1 MSRPVDAVLLI
12 AFGGPTARP
21 EIRPFLANVTKGR
34 PIPAE
39 RIEEVAHHYEL
50 IGGCSPLNELTFRQ
64 AQALQALLRRDG
76 PDLPVYVGMRNWT
89 PYLQETLAEM
99 AEKRVRRAIGLIL
112 SSFQAEASWGRYQ
125 NDVAEARL
133 RVGSLAPEIEYASPW
148 FDREGFIGAMAER
161 VKKALGQIPPADRP
175 GARLIFTAHSVPTAM
190 AEVSP
195 YASQF
200 VLASRLT
207 ASRVGHAEWSI
218 AYQSRSGSPREPW
231 LEPDIA
237 EVIRG
242 CAREGARHVL
252 AAPIGFVCDHVEI
265 LYDLDVEARRVAEA
279 SGVGFVRAAAVNDHP
294 AFIHMLRDLVA
305 EAVSG
310 GLRPR

>member
-112 SSFQAEASWGRYQ
+112 SSFQAEASWRRYQ
-125 NDVAEARL
+125 DDVAEARL
-133 RVGSLAPEIEYASPW
+133 RVGPLAPEIEYASPW
-148 FDREGFIGAMAER
+148 FDREGFIEAMAER
-161 VKKALGQIPPADRP
+161 VKEALGQIPPADRP
-175 GARLIFTAHSVPTAM
+175 GARLIFTAHSIPTAM

-218 AYQSRSGSPREPW
+218 AYQSRSGSPRESW

-237 EVIRG
+237 KVIRE
-242 CAREGARHVL
+242 CAREGARHVV

-265 LYDLDVEARRVAEA
+265 LYDLDVEARRVAET
-279 SGVGFVRAAAVNDHP
+279 SGVSFLRAAAVNDHP
-294 AFIHMLRDLVA
+294 AFICMLRDLVVRA
-305 EAVSG
+305 SEN
-310 GLRPR
+310 

>member
-1 MSRPVDAVLLI
+1 MSRLIDAVLLI
-12 AFGGPTARP
+12 AFGGPTAP
-21 EIRPFLANVTKGR
+21 HEIRPFLANVTKGR
-34 PIPAE
+34 PIPPE
-39 RIEEVAHHYEL
+39 RIEAVAHHYEA
-50 IGGCSPLNELTFRQ
+50 IGGRSPLNELTLRQ

-89 PYLQETLAEM
+89 PYLHETLAEM
-99 AEKRVRRAIGLIL
+99 AEKGVRRAIGLIL

-133 RVGSLAPEIEYASPW
+133 RVGSLAPQIEYAPPW
-148 FDREGFIGAMAER
+148 FDQAGFIDATVER
-161 VKKALGQIPPADRP
+161 VKKALGQIPPADWP
-175 GARLIFTAHSVPTAM
+175 GARLIFTAHSIPTAM

-207 ASRVGHAEWSI
+207 ASRVGHAKWSI

-237 EVIRG
+237 DVIRE
-242 CAREGARHVL
+242 CAREGARHVV
-252 AAPIGFVCDHVEI
+252 AAPIGFVCDHVEV

-279 SGVGFVRAAAVNDHP
+279 GGVSFLRAAAVNDHP
-294 AFIHMLRDLVA
+294 AFIRMLRDLVA
-305 EAVSG
+305 ETVNG